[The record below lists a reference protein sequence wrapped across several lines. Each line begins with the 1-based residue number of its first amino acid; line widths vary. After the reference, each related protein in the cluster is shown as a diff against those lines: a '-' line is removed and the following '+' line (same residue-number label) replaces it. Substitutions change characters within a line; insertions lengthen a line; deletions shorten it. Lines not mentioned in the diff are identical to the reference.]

1 MKELF
6 NLKKKK
12 LNLYII
18 LSIKI
23 ILIIVLLIVLLI
35 IKSILL
41 LNKNAI
47 QFLKTNS
54 KLKFTYKDRKK
65 KFIFNKKELIDDY
78 FYPISPVN
86 NYYINRE
93 KKIITMFLSLKTLTK
108 NKNDPIN
115 KKIKQE
121 LLNKIIV
128 ANKKNLTKL
137 DSIYVKDNIPFG
149 NEVIS
154 INHIIYYCEVLGCK
168 NIYLNS
174 HFNCYIKNK
183 IVTEKLNIS
192 FNSKVNCSDPTIL
205 CTSIKNRFWF
215 SMIAIK
221 PEIRINIIK
230 NEIKRNL
237 PQLKIDKDDLY
248 MHIRV
253 NNHIDYAQPPLCFYE
268 TILKNFNFK
277 NIYIIS
283 GTRSNSV
290 IDKL

>member
-1 MKELF
+1 M
-6 NLKKKK
+6 
-12 LNLYII
+12 
-18 LSIKI
+18 
-23 ILIIVLLIVLLI
+23 
-35 IKSILL
+35 
-41 LNKNAI
+41 
-47 QFLKTNS
+47 
-54 KLKFTYKDRKK
+54 
-65 KFIFNKKELIDDY
+65 
-78 FYPISPVN
+78 
-86 NYYINRE
+86 
-93 KKIITMFLSLKTLTK
+93 
-108 NKNDPIN
+108 
-115 KKIKQE
+115 
-121 LLNKIIV
+121 
-128 ANKKNLTKL
+128 
-137 DSIYVKDNIPFG
+137 
-149 NEVIS
+149 
-154 INHIIYYCEVLGCK
+154 
-168 NIYLNS
+168 
-174 HFNCYIKNK
+174 
-183 IVTEKLNIS
+183 NIS

-290 IDKL
+290 IDKLVREYPNIIFQKNSREVDISYLANAYNLVGSISSFFEVAVKMNDNLNIIFEYDISEI